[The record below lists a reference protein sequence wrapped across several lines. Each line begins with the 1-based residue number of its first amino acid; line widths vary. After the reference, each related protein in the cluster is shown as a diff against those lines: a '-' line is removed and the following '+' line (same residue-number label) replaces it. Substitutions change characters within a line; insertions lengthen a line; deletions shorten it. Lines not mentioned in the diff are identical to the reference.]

1 MTVFFVGVLGLHFTM
16 TEESYGT
23 WTPPEFIGGGGGA
36 GPNYQ
41 QIACDPSGNV
51 FAVWRQS
58 DGPYLSIYA
67 NRYVPGSG
75 WGTAQ
80 LIEYASEH
88 ASDPEIACDPSGNAF
103 VVWYQGV
110 WGARSIY
117 ANQYVPGSGWGTAQL
132 IESASGDATCP
143 EIACDG
149 LGNAVSVWGAA
160 GSIYANRYLPGSGWG
175 TPQCIEFG
183 SETAG
188 YPQIACDHSGNAIVV
203 WYTSNMVPSNVY
215 ANRYVPGSGWG
226 TEVEIDSGTAPWAGI
241 PEVACDPQ
249 GNAFAVWYEEYT
261 HRVYANRYVPGSGW
275 GTAQR
280 IDSFPSSGYLP
291 QIACDSQGN
300 AMAVWEQWEYPSA
313 YINSIC
319 ANYYIR
325 GVGWGTSQLVE
336 SGTTDAYYPHVAFDS
351 NGNVWAVWEQGID
364 IRANRFVP
372 GSGWETEELVG
383 VGGYPKIACDNQGNA
398 FVVWPSYDGMYASRT
413 QVQSALVVEIDIK
426 PGSYPN
432 SLNMDGHGVIPVA
445 ILGSA
450 EFEVTEIDVS
460 TLSFAGLAV
469 RIKGQGQPQCSVEDV
484 SGDFTGG
491 PEGAPDGYPDLV
503 CQFVDN
509 TDNWSP
515 GNSEATITGNLL
527 DGTPFVG
534 SDEINIVPPAQ

>member
-1 MTVFFVGVLGLHFTM
+1 MTVFFVGVLGLHFTR
-16 TEESYGT
+16 TAEPYGT
-23 WTPPEFIGGGGGA
+23 WTPPELIGGA
-36 GPNYQ
+36 GSSPNYQ

-58 DGPYLSIYA
+58 DGTYLSIYA

-110 WGARSIY
+110 WGAHSIY

-132 IESASGDATCP
+132 IESASGDAGWP

-149 LGNAVSVWGAA
+149 LGNAVAVWGA
-160 GSIYANRYLPGSGWG
+160 GSIYANRYVPGSGWG
-175 TPQCIEFG
+175 TPQRIESG
-183 SETAG
+183 KG
-188 YPQIACDHSGNAIVV
+188 KYPQIACDRSGNAIVV
-203 WYTSNMVPSNVY
+203 WYTGNVGASSVY

-226 TEVEIDSGTAPWAGI
+226 TEVDIDSGTASWAGI

-261 HRVYANRYVPGSGW
+261 HRVYANRYVHGSSW

-319 ANYYIR
+319 ANYYVR
-325 GVGWGTSQLVE
+325 GVGWGTSQLIE
-336 SGTTDAYYPHVAFDS
+336 SGTTGAYFPHVAFDS
-351 NGNVWAVWEQGID
+351 NGNAWAVWEQGVD

-383 VGGYPKIACDNQGNA
+383 EGGFPRIACDNQGNA
-398 FVVWPSYDGMYASRT
+398 FVVWPSWGGMYASKT
-413 QVQSALVVEIDIK
+413 QVQPALVVEIDIK

-432 SLNMDGHGVIPVA
+432 TINLGSQGVIPVA
-445 ILGSA
+445 VLSSA
-450 EFEVTEIDVS
+450 DFDATMVDPTSVQLSGADV
-460 TLSFAGLAV
+460 AM
-469 RIKGQGQPQCSVEDV
+469 RGQGKSLAHVEDV
-484 SGDFTGG
+484 NGDGLL
-491 PEGAPDGYPDLV
+491 DLV
-503 CQFVDN
+503 CQVETENLD
-509 TDNWSP
+509 P
-515 GNSEATITGNLL
+515 GAFQGGDAILTGETF
-527 DGTPFVG
+527 DGILIEG
-534 SDEINIVPPAQ
+534 RDEIIIVPSQ